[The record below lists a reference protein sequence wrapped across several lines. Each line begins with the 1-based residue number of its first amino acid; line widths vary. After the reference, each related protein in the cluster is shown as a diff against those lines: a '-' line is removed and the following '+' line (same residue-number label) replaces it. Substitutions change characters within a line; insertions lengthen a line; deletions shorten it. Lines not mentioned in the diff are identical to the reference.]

1 MVAPKTTPA
10 MVDAR
15 PQDHVP
21 PWSETRVDA
30 EAILKEALGPES
42 RCYEIVRRHGEQVAR
57 RALQAAGGLVGC
69 RPDEGFLYEAAL
81 LHDIGIYL
89 TDTPQLDCHGPHPYI
104 LHGILGRRLL
114 EARGLPRHALV
125 CERHVG
131 VGITTG
137 EIEKRNLPLPVRDMR
152 PVSIEETL
160 ICYADKFYSKT
171 SGRRTAEKA
180 FPEVVRK
187 LRRYGRRQTETFIRW
202 AERFEGLVLESGHGK
217 RG

>member
-1 MVAPKTTPA
+1 MVAPKTIPA
-10 MVDAR
+10 TVDERRQA
-15 PQDHVP
+15 PVP
-21 PWSETRVDA
+21 PWPATRVDA

-57 RALQAAGGLVGC
+57 RALQAAGGLAG
-69 RPDEGFLYEAAL
+69 RRLNEGFVYEAAL

-114 EARGLPRHALV
+114 ESRGLPRHALV

-131 VGITTG
+131 VGITAE
-137 EIEKRNLPLPVRDMR
+137 EIEKRKLPLPVRDMR

-171 SGRRTAEKA
+171 GDRRTPEKT
-180 FPEVVRK
+180 FPQVVRK
-187 LRRYGRRQTETFIRW
+187 LRRYGRRQMETFIGW
-202 AERFEGLVLESGHGK
+202 AERFEGLVLDKED
-217 RG
+217 RP

>member
-1 MVAPKTTPA
+1 MVAPKTIPA

-15 PQDHVP
+15 PQDPVP

-57 RALQAAGGLVGC
+57 RALQAADGLVGR
-69 RPDEGFLYEAAL
+69 RPDEGFLYEAAI

-89 TDTPQLDCHGPHPYI
+89 TDTPQLDCRGPHPYI

-131 VGITTG
+131 VGITTE
-137 EIEKRNLPLPVRDMR
+137 EIRNRNLPLPMRDMR
-152 PVSIEETL
+152 PVSIEEKL
-160 ICYADKFYSKT
+160 ICYADKFYSKNG
-171 SGRRTAEKA
+171 GRLTAEKTI
-180 FPEVVRK
+180 PEVVRK
-187 LRRYGRRQTETFIRW
+187 LRRYGQRQAQTFIRW
-202 AERFEGLVLESGHGK
+202 AERFEGLVFDQEEQLQ
-217 RG
+217 

>member
-1 MVAPKTTPA
+1 MAAPKTIRTT
-10 MVDAR
+10 VDAR
-15 PQDHVP
+15 PQDPAP
-21 PWSETRVDA
+21 PRPEPGVDA
-30 EAILKEALGPES
+30 EAILKEALGPTS
-42 RCYEIVRRHGEQVAR
+42 RCYAIVRRHGEQVAR
-57 RALQAAGGLVGC
+57 RALQAAGGLVDQ
-69 RPDEGFLYEAAL
+69 RPDESFLYEAAL

-137 EIEKRNLPLPVRDMR
+137 EIRNRNLPLPVRDMR

-160 ICYADKFYSKT
+160 ICYADKFYSKAGGRLT
-171 SGRRTAEKA
+171 SEKT
-180 FPEVVRK
+180 FPQVVRK

-202 AERFEGLVLESGHGK
+202 AERFEGLVLDQEDRPK
-217 RG
+217 